1 MLHAMSNQMGPQ
13 QRHSPRCWAASAKSE
28 AIFFPQFL
36 TCHFLPMPHTHPGST
51 RSAQF
56 LSSLALCKL
65 WPQPT
70 AALGPSCLETAERQ
84 HPDEPGEAP
93 GCQAPWVGHDSGAW
107 QESFPRRNSTKAGS
121 QPLCQPMDKAAGS
134 PGAPFLLLLPLLWRA
149 QPASCRVHAAAIPG
163 SVVHLH
169 LNAQLAPI
177 LVMS

>member
-1 MLHAMSNQMGPQ
+1 
-13 QRHSPRCWAASAKSE
+13 
-28 AIFFPQFL
+28 
-36 TCHFLPMPHTHPGST
+36 MPHTHPGST

-70 AALGPSCLETAERQ
+70 AALGPSWLETAERQ

-93 GCQAPWVGHDSGAW
+93 GCQAPWVGHGSGAW

-134 PGAPFLLLLPLLWRA
+134 PGAPFLLLLPLLRRA
-149 QPASCRVHAAAIPG
+149 QPASCRVHAAVIPG
-163 SVVHLH
+163 LCGPSSPQCPARLDPGDELSMSQPPQVVFSLST
-169 LNAQLAPI
+169 LESGSLA
-177 LVMS
+177 LE